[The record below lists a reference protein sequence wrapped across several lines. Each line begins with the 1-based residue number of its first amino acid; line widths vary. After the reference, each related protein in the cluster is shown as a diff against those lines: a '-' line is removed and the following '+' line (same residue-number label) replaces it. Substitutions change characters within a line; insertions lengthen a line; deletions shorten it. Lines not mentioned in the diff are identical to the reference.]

1 MSLQALVIRFY
12 LRHWFKHRLDP
23 RAPVSALRANV
34 ADLARRMPAAPKS
47 VIITPAEVGGVKGE
61 WVAAPGADARRVILY
76 LHGGGYVSGTAASI
90 RDLTWRL
97 SEAARCQVLALDYRL
112 APEHPF
118 PAAIEDVAAA
128 YRHLLQEG
136 FAPASIAFAGD
147 SAGGGLVYGSL
158 VKLRD
163 DGAPMPAAACSFS
176 AVTDLALTGGTLKT
190 NNEVDPMILVEG
202 LPPVVAWYLGSTPA
216 TTPCASPLYADLRGL
231 PPALLQVGST
241 EVLLDDSRR
250 MAERLRAAGVSA
262 DLRIWQD
269 MPHVWQGCG
278 SFLPEARAAIA
289 EAGQFLDSHV
299 RDVERPT
306 KAA

>member
-1 MSLQALVIRFY
+1 MRAMSLQAIVIRFY
-12 LRHWFKHRLDP
+12 LRHWFKRRLDP

-34 ADLARRMPAAPKS
+34 ADLARRMPGAPPD
-47 VIITPAEVGGVKGE
+47 VIITPADVGGVKGE
-61 WVAAPGADARRVILY
+61 WVAAPSADPRRVILY

-97 SEAARCQVLALDYRL
+97 SEAARCRVLALDYRL

-128 YRHLLQEG
+128 YRALLQEG

-176 AVTDLALTGGTLKT
+176 ACTDLALTGDTLRT
-190 NNEVDPMILVEG
+190 NHEADPMVLAEG
-202 LPPVVAWYLGSTPA
+202 LQPVAEWYLGPLPA
-216 TTPCASPLYADLRGL
+216 TTPYASPIYADLRGL

-250 MAERLRAAGVSA
+250 MAERLEAAGVRA
-262 DLRIWQD
+262 DLRIWPD

-278 SFLPEARAAIA
+278 SFLPEARAALA
-289 EAGQFLDSHV
+289 EAGQFLDRHV
-299 RDVERPT
+299 RDVT

>member
-1 MSLQALVIRFY
+1 MSLQAIAIRFY
-12 LRHWFKHRLDP
+12 LRYWFKRRLDP
-23 RAPVSALRANV
+23 RAPVSVLRANV
-34 ADLARRMPAAPKS
+34 QDLARRMPRPPPS
-47 VIITPAEVGGVKGE
+47 VIITPADAGGVKGE
-61 WVAAPGADARRVILY
+61 WVAAPGADPRRAIVY
-76 LHGGGYVSGTAASI
+76 LHGGGYVSGSVASI

-97 SEAARCQVLALDYRL
+97 SEAARCRVLALDYRL

-128 YRHLLQEG
+128 YRHLLDEG

-176 AVTDLALTGGTLKT
+176 AWTDLALTGRTLQT
-190 NNEVDPMILVEG
+190 NRDVDPMILAEG
-202 LPPVVAWYLGSTPA
+202 LRPIADWYLGSTPA
-216 TTPCASPLYADLRGL
+216 TTPHASPLYADVRGL

-250 MAERLRAAGVSA
+250 MAERLEAAGVNA
-262 DLRIWQD
+262 ELRIWPD

-278 SFLPEARAAIA
+278 AFLPEARAALA
-289 EAGQFLDSHV
+289 EAGRFLDRRV
-299 RDVERPT
+299 RGVERQT